1 MGEVV
6 DFTPNKS
13 IETEIEDADL
23 VCVCLLDAELLPT
36 KDEEQKVWF
45 GVAGI
50 WLEDDDVQI
59 RLYAAFTDKGHAH
72 RFAVQISD
80 RPEKVKWMS
89 DEMVDMINEM
99 LDAAIGKMPQQISPE
114 ELERRV
120 VSRVLEI
127 VKKEKEDEDPEIH

>member
-1 MGEVV
+1 MGDVV
-6 DFTPNKS
+6 DFVPNKS
-13 IETEIEDADL
+13 IETEIEDADM
-23 VCVCLLDAELLPT
+23 VCVCFLDAELLPT
-36 KDEEQKVWF
+36 KDESQKVWF

-50 WLEDDDVQI
+50 WLEEDDVQI
-59 RLYAAFTDKGHAH
+59 RLYAAFTDRGHAN

-80 RPEKVKWMS
+80 KTEKVKWMS

-99 LDAAIGKMPQQISPE
+99 LDAAIGKMPQQISPD